1 MFDAVSPTAKSLLLD
16 LLSTLRRG
24 TMPVQALV
32 EAGLLFG
39 IAENSTRVTLTRLT
53 AAGTVERDARGRYRL
68 SAEPG
73 PVGRR
78 ATSWRNR
85 ERGLRRWNGD
95 WLGVL
100 DGPRQPAAS
109 PRSSRSERTR
119 RRRALGLLGFA
130 PLTPA
135 LAVRPDN
142 LPLRVDAIR
151 AELHELGL
159 APGNLVTG
167 LRNLDPVTDAR
178 ARRAWDGD
186 AIRTEHRAMLARIGE
201 SSRALP
207 HQTAERAMVDSFL
220 LGGRAIRQLI
230 LDPQLPDELV
240 PGDERRALFEAMR
253 EYDRLGRR
261 AWAPFLE
268 RFSVPHLRAPADTRM
283 IAGASRL
290 AP

>member
-1 MFDAVSPTAKSLLLD
+1 MFPAVSPTAKSLILD

-32 EAGLLFG
+32 EAGGLFG

-53 AAGTVERDARGRYRL
+53 AARTVERDARGRYRL

-78 ATSWRNR
+78 ATSWRSR

-100 DGPRQPAAS
+100 DGPRQPGAGRAE
-109 PRSSRSERTR
+109 RSR
-119 RRRALGLLGFA
+119 RQRALGLLGFA

-151 AELHELGL
+151 AELHALGL
-159 APGNLVTG
+159 APGHLVIA
-167 LRNLDPVTDAR
+167 LRDLDPVTDAR

-186 AIRTEHRAMLARIGE
+186 AIRAEHRAMLSRIE
-201 SSRALP
+201 QSSLALP
-207 HQTAERAMVDSFL
+207 HQTVERAMVDSFL

-240 PGDERRALFEAMR
+240 PGDERRALLEAMR
-253 EYDRLGRR
+253 DYDRLGRR

-268 RFSVPHLRAPADTRM
+268 RFAVPHLRAPADTRM
-283 IAGASRL
+283 SAGASRL